1 MKRTVCRGERGSWK
15 LRNSELKS
23 IVIVGVKLIVVRVSE
38 MRAKELEERMRIQ
51 KLQEEFITDK
61 VAILAPEKLGL
72 SLTTFVSIKTSQHSD
87 KWLKQFSKGVRK
99 IPEVVEFY
107 RLSGDI
113 DYLLKVVVA
122 DVADYDR
129 VYKKIISAAPL
140 SDVSSS
146 FAMERIK
153 CTTALPL

>member
-1 MKRTVCRGERGSWK
+1 MRLDSKDK
-15 LRNSELKS
+15 KILNILQRNADKPVAE
-23 IVIVGVKLIVVRVSE
+23 IADQVSLSVNACW
-38 MRAKELEERMRIQ
+38 RRIQ
-51 KLQEEFITDK
+51 KLQDEYVTEK

-72 SLTTFVSIKTSQHSD
+72 GLTTFVSIKTSQHND
-87 KWLKQFSKGVRK
+87 KWLKQFSAGVSK

-113 DYLLKVVVA
+113 DYLLKVVVT

-153 CTTALPL
+153 CTTALPI

>member
-1 MKRTVCRGERGSWK
+1 MGIDTKDRQILNILQHHADKPVAE
-15 LRNSELKS
+15 
-23 IVIVGVKLIVVRVSE
+23 IADQVSLSVNACW
-38 MRAKELEERMRIQ
+38 RRIQ
-51 KLQEEFITDK
+51 KLQEEFITDR

-72 SLTTFVSIKTSQHSD
+72 SLTTFVSIKTSQHND
-87 KWLKQFSKGVRK
+87 KWLKQFSKGVSK

-153 CTTALPL
+153 CTTALPI

>member
-1 MKRTVCRGERGSWK
+1 MKIDSKDKRILDILQHHVDRPVADIAEQ
-15 LRNSELKS
+15 
-23 IVIVGVKLIVVRVSE
+23 VSLSVNACW
-38 MRAKELEERMRIQ
+38 RRIQ
-51 KLQEEFITDK
+51 KLQEEFISAK
-61 VAILAPEKLGL
+61 VALLVPEKLGL
-72 SLTTFVSIKTSQHSD
+72 GLTTFVSIKTSQHND
-87 KWLKQFSKGVRK
+87 KWLKQFSNGVSK

-122 DVADYDR
+122 DVNDYDR

-153 CTTALPL
+153 STTALPI